1 MFQTPLKTQSLNA
14 SLMDNS
20 QLTFAAWNES
30 RANLG
35 ADCPMNYSNASGY
48 PRSSGGYDGSND
60 ARAKLG
66 LGDWAGLLWREKWLM
81 MAVFSFLSLLGVS
94 FAMTLEKEYTAS
106 ARISVL
112 LGDEYIFTPRVGA
125 AGEGSS
131 PKQEQIVQSEVEILT
146 SAQVAERVVRSI
158 GLPRLFDAQDIKITQ
173 GPDTP
178 DRRIAFGVANFQ
190 KKFGA
195 SATPNTTVIRLG
207 YSNRDPDV
215 AAAALNKLIDEYLGY
230 RREVLFEDR
239 TGSLTNQRN
248 EFEVQLQ
255 AVQQEITSFMGRNGV
270 ADFESERGSVQS
282 LLAGVRA
289 DLLSV
294 QVRQRE
300 AQGRW
305 SSTDESYRAEP
316 EEKRISFESD
326 NSRRRIE
333 LASQL
338 ADLQTRYTDD
348 SQPVRDA
355 QRRIEALDQ
364 VLNSEAGQ
372 LAGNTKTGVNP
383 IRETLATDR
392 ARNLAEMQAMTQ
404 REAVLAA
411 QEAQLQARAVQLSER
426 RPEFEELLRRKAILE
441 EQVKQFSTREASARA
456 QNELSRT
463 SNDNIRVIERANVPT
478 RGQSLKRYV
487 ALGALAFAGLTALM
501 AGLVRAFS
509 RSGFPTPAS
518 VGRTLGMP
526 VLAMVTR

>member
-1 MFQTPLKTQSLNA
+1 
-14 SLMDNS
+14 
-20 QLTFAAWNES
+20 
-30 RANLG
+30 
-35 ADCPMNYSNASGY
+35 MNYPNASGY
-48 PRSSGGYDGSND
+48 SRSSGGYDGSSD
-60 ARAKLG
+60 ARPKLG

-81 MAVFSFLSLLGVS
+81 MAVFSFLSLLGLS
-94 FAMTLEKEYTAS
+94 FAMTLEREYTAT
-106 ARISVL
+106 ARLSVL

-146 SAQVAERVVRSI
+146 SAQVAERVVRGV
-158 GLPRLFDAQDIKITQ
+158 GLGKLFDAQDIRITQ

-178 DRRIAFGVANFQ
+178 ERRIAFGVADFQ

-195 SATPNTTVIRLG
+195 AATPNTTVVRLAFT
-207 YSNRDPDV
+207 NRDPDI
-215 AAAALNKLIDEYLGY
+215 AALALNRLIDEYLGY

-239 TGSLTNQRN
+239 TGSLSNQRT

-255 AVQQEITSFMGRNGV
+255 AVNQELTGFMGRNGV
-270 ADFESERGSVQS
+270 ADFEAERTSTQV
-282 LLAGVRA
+282 LLANVRA

-294 QVRQRE
+294 QARQRE

-305 SSTDESYRAEP
+305 ASTNQSYEREPAEV
-316 EEKRISFESD
+316 RLSFETD

-364 VLNSEAGQ
+364 LLASEQGQAAGS
-372 LAGNTKTGVNP
+372 TKTGTKPV
-383 IRETLATDR
+383 RDTLNTDR
-392 ARNLAEMQAMTQ
+392 ARNLADVEAMDQ
-404 REAVLAA
+404 RESVLAA
-411 QEAQLQARAVQLSER
+411 QEAQLQARAVQLSQN
-426 RPEFEELLRRKAILE
+426 RPEYEDLLRRKTILE

-478 RGQSLKRYV
+478 RGKSLKRYV
-487 ALGALAFAGLTALM
+487 AMGAIVFAALTALM

-509 RSGFPTPAS
+509 RSGFPTSAS
-518 VGRTLGMP
+518 VGRTLGLP